1 MRISDWSS
9 DVCSSDLWLDPATK
23 GVVKNRAGDV
33 KEVRAVDDYTVEY
46 ELTQP
51 YSELLYQMTQHFHT
65 IINIDQVKELGD
77 DFGVKGLDG
86 NGQFCFQSWEQRNEL
101 ILTKHKGYNRGPD
114 VYSNKG
120 PAKADKASRRSK
132 ERRGG

>member
-9 DVCSSDLWLDPATK
+9 DVCSSDL
-23 GVVKNRAGDV
+23 
-33 KEVRAVDDYTVEY
+33 VRAVDDYTVEY

-86 NGQFCFQSWEQRNEL
+86 TGPFCFQSWEPRNEL
-101 ILTKHKGYNRGPD
+101 ILTKHEGYNWGPEF
-114 VYSNKG
+114 YANKG
-120 PAKADKASRRSK
+120 PAKVDKDVRKLVPEDRNRIAGIQSK
-132 ERRGG
+132 QSDIKQQKPY

>member
-9 DVCSSDLWLDPATK
+9 DVCSSDL
-23 GVVKNRAGDV
+23 
-33 KEVRAVDDYTVEY
+33 VRAVDDYTVEY

-86 NGQFCFQSWEQRNEL
+86 TGPFCFQSWEPRNEL
-101 ILTKHKGYNRGPD
+101 ILTTHEGYNWGPEFYAKD
-114 VYSNKG
+114 RKRKRLNSSHLCATSMQSYVRTQKQKG
-120 PAKADKASRRSK
+120 IAYNQ
-132 ERRGG
+132 

>member
-65 IINIDQVKELGD
+65 IINIDQVKERSEERRVG
-77 DFGVKGLDG
+77 KE
-86 NGQFCFQSWEQRNEL
+86 CFSPCKTRWSPNH
-101 ILTKHKGYNRGPD
+101 LTKNNS
-114 VYSNKG
+114 YSYKHFIF
-120 PAKADKASRRSK
+120 SLYF
-132 ERRGG
+132 

>member
-86 NGQFCFQSWEQRNEL
+86 TGPFCFQSWEPRNEL
-101 ILTKHKGYNRGPD
+101 ILTKHEGYNWEIGR
-114 VYSNKG
+114 
-120 PAKADKASRRSK
+120 ASSR
-132 ERRGG
+132 ERGGQYV